1 MQKLALA
8 QEKDLPALG
17 KVLRRSQMDIE
28 EAVVDEQTLLSFMKQ
43 ERVYF
48 LKDGVRVL
56 SFALIS
62 PFPMDE
68 LFPDSLKQQE
78 EFLYDLGYFGEP
90 LVLLKGIFTDP
101 MYQKKG
107 YGSLLFSSLA
117 SAKKQATFFLSLPQK
132 QKQTLHFFEKFGF
145 VAKGLTPTGSLILVR
160 KKKKE
165 GLCSDPSF

>member
-8 QEKDLPALG
+8 TEKELPALS
-17 KVLRRSQMDIE
+17 KVLRRSQMDLE
-28 EAVVDEQTLLSFMKQ
+28 EALINEEVLSSFVKQ
-43 ERVYF
+43 GRVFF

-56 SFALIS
+56 SLALIS

-68 LFPDSLKQQE
+68 LFPDSVKKQE
-78 EFLYDLGYFGEP
+78 DFLYDLGYFGEP
-90 LVLLKGIFTDP
+90 LLLLKGIFTDP

-107 YGSLLFSSLA
+107 YGELLFSSLA
-117 SAKKQATFFLSLPQK
+117 SMKKQATFFLTLPDSN
-132 QKQTLHFFEKFGF
+132 KQTLPFFEKLGF
-145 VAKGLTPTGSLILVR
+145 KVRGLMPSGSLILVR